1 MNVRVTDAQART
13 FAAYDEQEIK
23 TVWYN
28 ADPKLLEEVQSSDSR
43 ADEFAWLR
51 DLAADLL
58 DERARCAG
66 LILAIETIRALPIA
80 HGVMHRIIED
90 AIHVA
95 KDGISAPR
103 TAHPDA
109 GQPCAICLP
118 EDGELCPACAERM
131 AGRADLYG
139 MEERV

>member
-1 MNVRVTDAQART
+1 MNARVTDAQART
-13 FAAYDEQEIK
+13 FAAYDEQTSS

-28 ADPKLLEEVQSSDSR
+28 ADPRLLEEVQSSDSR

-80 HGVMHRIIED
+80 HGVMRQIIED

-103 TAHPDA
+103 TAHPEYACDC
-109 GQPCAICLP
+109 G
-118 EDGELCPACAERM
+118 GE
-131 AGRADLYG
+131 GRCGYCHEQAVCREEYRGDR
-139 MEERV
+139 EERGL